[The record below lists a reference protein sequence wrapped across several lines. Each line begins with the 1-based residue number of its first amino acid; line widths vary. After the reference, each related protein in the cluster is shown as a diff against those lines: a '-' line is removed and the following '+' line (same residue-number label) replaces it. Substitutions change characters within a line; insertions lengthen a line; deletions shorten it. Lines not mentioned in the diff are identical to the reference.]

1 MTPQVQMNMF
11 GYNKFGGG
19 EDNLITDVHMED
31 TIMGSD
37 YDEDRG
43 ENYYD

>member
-1 MTPQVQMNMF
+1 MF

-31 TIMGSD
+31 TMGSD